1 MTNWHLQ
8 PLLNIVFILFQFSIK
23 WIYKKKKDKPLVDLC
38 EILVFYS
45 AKLKTFISRWRYSTN
60 TTKNFNECSAMNNTL
75 LFKCLIMANNGIKSM
90 QNKYNFSCILKI
102 KKKMKKNDSNSL
114 MDYNILVNYYV
125 AWLHD

>member
-23 WIYKKKKDKPLVDLC
+23 WIYKKKKDKPLVDPC

-60 TTKNFNECSAMNNTL
+60 TTKKFNECSAMNNTL
-75 LFKCLIMANNGIKSM
+75 LFKCLITANNGIKSM
-90 QNKYNFSCILKI
+90 QNKYNFSCILKM
-102 KKKMKKNDSNSL
+102 KKKMKKKDSNSL